1 VSQDKWTAELVG
13 LPAFK
18 RNHQNYDEL
27 VEFAEGTPEPES
39 LLGPFK
45 RGQVGFI
52 AAPPG
57 VGKSMLAM
65 SILGAICQGRDFG
78 PWEAAQAKHGYLLDC
93 ELTPRDL
100 VSRLKVLDCD
110 HTVMR
115 VDHYDFRASM
125 DTDAFSLGDPDHQ
138 AYIRWACKLT
148 DVIVIDNVTFC
159 LDPAPGSNLYAP
171 ETINQLRP
179 LFNWIKATG
188 KLLILVDHTNAEG
201 HLSGSLN
208 KQRLADWVIKLEA
221 DTRMDTM
228 ELAFTLKW
236 AKYRGQGR
244 PKRDTAFSMDVLG
257 KWTHNEIIPLAEQ
270 VLEMLQQGAKQKEIA
285 DELGCSHDYVRKISS
300 QRGGRR

>member
-1 VSQDKWTAELVG
+1 VNDKWTGPVG

-18 RNHQNYDEL
+18 PYSQNYSQL
-27 VEFAEGTPEPES
+27 AEFAANTPEPVS
-39 LLGPFK
+39 VLGPFK

-65 SILGAICQGRDFG
+65 AILGAICKGEGFG
-78 PWEAAQAKHGYLLDC
+78 PWEGSQAQHGYLLDC

-100 VSRLKVLDCD
+100 LGRLNILNAD
-110 HTVMR
+110 HTLMR

-125 DTDAFSLGDPDHQ
+125 DADAFSLGNTDHQ
-138 AYIRWACKLT
+138 AYLRWACKLM
-148 DVIVIDNVTFC
+148 DVIVVDNVTFC

-208 KQRLADWVIKLEA
+208 KQRLADWVVKLEA
-221 DTRMDTM
+221 DTCLDTM

-244 PKRDTAFSMDVLG
+244 PKRDTAFSMDMLG

-270 VLEMLQQGAKQKEIA
+270 VLEMLRDGATHKDIVQ
-285 DELGCSHDYVRKISS
+285 DLDCSIQYVKKLSRT
-300 QRGGRR
+300 RGK